1 MMDPY
6 RLSDPLDRLIF
17 GPFVPTFDPFR
28 LWIPQR
34 DLFFRPYPYP
44 DSGSYP
50 SAVPVVA

>member
-44 DSGSYP
+44 GSYP
-50 SAVPVVA
+50 FAVPVVA